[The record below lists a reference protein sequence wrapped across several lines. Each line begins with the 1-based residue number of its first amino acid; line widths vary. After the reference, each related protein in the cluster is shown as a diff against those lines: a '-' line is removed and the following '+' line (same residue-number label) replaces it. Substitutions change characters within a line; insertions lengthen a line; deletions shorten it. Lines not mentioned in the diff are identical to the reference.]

1 MALVTGG
8 GSGIGRATTLRLAEE
23 GARIVAV
30 DRNTQGGQ
38 ETVAPV
44 QERHGEALFVQAD
57 VSQEADTR
65 RMVDAAVQTYG
76 RLDILFDNAASQVF
90 GTLPETPQSDWDK
103 VMDVNLKGVY
113 LGCKHAI
120 PT

>member
-30 DRNTQGGQ
+30 DRNAQGGQ

-76 RLDILFDNAASQVF
+76 RLDILFNNAASQVF
-90 GTLPETPQSDWDK
+90 GTLPVTPQSDWDK